1 MIMPESAKI
10 NRWIYVRWFLLRFV
24 LVFYDI
30 IAVNVAHF
38 LALVIRFY
46 VAEQFHSVAPYYIKA
61 YGEYALGY
69 TLFCLAVF
77 GFFKLYSSI
86 WKYAGFNDLNRIIF
100 ASGICFA
107 AHVGG
112 TLLFAMRMPITFYC
126 IGAALQFCMISASR
140 FSYRLFLVEKNKVFG
155 NRDAEI
161 HALVVGTGATAKTVV
176 REFERE
182 NDICTMC
189 VLNYKEIGQGTLFDG
204 IPVVNGMDNLKG
216 AIEKYKINYVVLAS
230 ASMPQEIR
238 NEIKELCRQANVEA
252 QDYSGF
258 FQSTGGHITFRALA
272 ECANGPVEVVLNGKH
287 QLFTD
292 GKQAL
297 RSIVGRY
304 MVTAL
309 RAEADVLMIELEDYS
324 VVQNDLNADWVRDQ
338 EKETGEAIS
347 FF

>member
-1 MIMPESAKI
+1 MPESGKI
-10 NRWIYVRWFLLRFV
+10 NRWIYVRWFVLRFA
-24 LVFYDI
+24 LIAYDI
-30 IAVNVAHF
+30 IAINMAHF

-46 VAEQFHSVAPYYIKA
+46 VAEQFHSVAPYYIEA
-61 YGEYALGY
+61 YSKYALGY

-77 GFFKLYSSI
+77 SFFKLYSSI
-86 WKYAGFNDLNRIIF
+86 WKYAGFNDLNRILF
-100 ASGICFA
+100 ANAICFA

-126 IGAALQFCMISASR
+126 IGAALQFGLIAASR
-140 FSYRLFLVEKNKVFG
+140 FSYRLLLVEKNKVFR
-155 NRDAEI
+155 NKNAEI
-161 HALVVGTGATAKTVV
+161 HAMVVGTGGTAKTVV

-182 NDICTMC
+182 NDIQTMC
-189 VLNYKEIGQGTLFDG
+189 VLNYKETAQGSLFDG
-204 IPVVNGMDNLKG
+204 VPVINGMDNLKH

-238 NEIKELCRQANVEA
+238 NQIKELCSQVNVEA

-258 FQSTGGHITFRALA
+258 FQSTGGHITFRSLA
-272 ECANGPVEVVLNGKH
+272 ECATGPVEVVLHGNH
-287 QLFTD
+287 QIFTD

-304 MVTAL
+304 MVTSI
-309 RAEADVLMIELEDYS
+309 RAEADVLLIELEDYS
-324 VVQNDLNADWVRDQ
+324 VVQNDLNADWVRAQ